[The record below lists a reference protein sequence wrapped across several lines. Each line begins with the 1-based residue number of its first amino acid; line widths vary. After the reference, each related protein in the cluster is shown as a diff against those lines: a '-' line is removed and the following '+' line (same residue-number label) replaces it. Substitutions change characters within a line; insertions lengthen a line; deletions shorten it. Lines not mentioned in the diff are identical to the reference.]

1 MNWEGVGEPHQVSSG
16 DTTTILLCDPA
27 LLFLGTYAKECNKTT
42 MLIAAI
48 LTIFKLWNQQR
59 DVKINAVYI
68 DNEEIE
74 IISFTATWTEA
85 EIMLVS

>member
-1 MNWEGVGEPHQVSSG
+1 M
-16 DTTTILLCDPA
+16 
-27 LLFLGTYAKECNKTT
+27 FLAAV
-42 MLIAAI
+42 LI
-48 LTIFKLWNQQR
+48 IFKLWNQQR